1 MFTVRW
7 IAGAKKRGFAWR
19 QSPFVCLRSDR
30 SDLAVTFFE
39 ALNTTS
45 CVNEFLLAGEKRVAG
60 RADLGIDL
68 LLGGPGLEC
77 VTAEALDGHIGIH
90 GVNTF
95 FHLFLLQ
102 YCFSA

>member
-1 MFTVRW
+1 VRDRW
-7 IAGAKKRGFAWR
+7 CKKRGFALR
-19 QSPFVCLRSDR
+19 QSPLVFLRNGL
-30 SDLAVTFFE
+30 SDLAVTFFK
-39 ALNTTS
+39 ALNTTGS
-45 CVNEFLLAGEKRVAG
+45 VNKFLLPGEKRVAG
-60 RADLGIDL
+60 RADLSIDF
-68 LLGGPGLEC
+68 LLGGPRLEC